1 MRSMFRSVLVALV
14 AVFAVGVVAAAS
26 ASAAAPEFVT
36 ASFPISYSG
45 SSGEVTFQTAK
56 KEGFATIHCSASAET
71 GEIDE
76 AFDFKFLVNVHVRYT
91 GCKSTVVGAGAA
103 CTTTGAAAGEI
114 VTNALGAELVYTSK
128 AAKEVGLVFKPE
140 TSGVA
145 VAEFSCGGIVGKVK
159 LSGAVVTKLAS
170 GQLGKPKTSFVW
182 DYRQK
187 AGVQEPA
194 SYEEVSTK
202 VSAFLTTANGEQ
214 VGEEATET
222 LMFGSSV
229 EIAA

>member
-14 AVFAVGVVAAAS
+14 AVFAIGVVAASS

-56 KEGFATIHCSASAET
+56 KADFATIHCSASSER

-76 AFDFKFLVNVHVRYT
+76 AFDFKFLVHVHVRYT
-91 GCKSTVVGAGAA
+91 GCKSTEVHAGPACTTAGAA
-103 CTTTGAAAGEI
+103 TGEI
-114 VTNALGAELVYTSK
+114 VTNTLSAELVYTSK

-140 TSGVA
+140 AAGGA

-170 GQLGKPKTSFVW
+170 GQLGKAKTSFVW

-187 AGVQEPA
+187 AGVQEPT
-194 SYEEVSTK
+194 SYEEGSTK
-202 VSAFLTTANGEQ
+202 ISAFLTTSSGEQ

-222 LMFGSSV
+222 LTFTDSV
-229 EIAA
+229 EITA